1 MTKNNIEAPTR
12 VKERKAPTIS
22 RYLILL
28 VDIVV
33 GAVAAVASLFAF
45 YTVTGLVN
53 YTPQLFATVAI
64 AGLIATFLSSYL
76 LGTYRPL
83 LRYQYFSIGRRLLVM
98 FFLNTLL
105 FYGILLAGNYWI
117 PLGYGGKMLL
127 MIAITYF
134 GTFFVLFVLY
144 RSVAVLAA
152 RAFWGVSNRRSQR
165 ERVLIYGV
173 SDASSNL
180 AMQLEESPKYKVVG
194 FVIEEVTRVELP
206 SQIIRSTTS
215 RAKSS

>member
-1 MTKNNIEAPTR
+1 MTKNNIEASTR
-12 VKERKAPTIS
+12 HKERKAPTLS

-28 VDIVV
+28 VDMVV
-33 GAVAAVASLFAF
+33 GVVAAVASLLAF
-45 YTVTGLVN
+45 YTVTGLVTF
-53 YTPQLFATVAI
+53 TPQILATIAI
-64 AGLIATFLSSYL
+64 AGLVATFLSSYL

-134 GTFFVLFVLY
+134 GTFFVP
-144 RSVAVLAA
+144 
-152 RAFWGVSNRRSQR
+152 VSYTH
-165 ERVLIYGV
+165 L
-173 SDASSNL
+173 
-180 AMQLEESPKYKVVG
+180 
-194 FVIEEVTRVELP
+194 
-206 SQIIRSTTS
+206 
-215 RAKSS
+215 